1 MFYGGLVFLT
11 GWIMR
16 AVFARDPSSLSLY
29 IAQTVLVLCGPPI
42 FAATEY
48 NILARIMRYLPM
60 HAPIGPNRVIFFF
73 TYLSA
78 LVESLTAAGG
88 GMMARTDAGIE
99 RVKKGSTLV
108 AIAIVLQAVVQ
119 IVFASV
125 VAIMHRRTV
134 RANMLTSNVRT
145 VFIMLYGTS
154 VLVII
159 RCVYR
164 AVEKF
169 SRLDVLKTG
178 ICRGP
183 CKAVLWNEWYLYAF
197 EAAPMVLYMMWIN
210 IIHPGRFLPRDKTRF
225 LDYNKVERIGP
236 QDKKVTIRWM
246 SLLDMGLGDHI
257 ENPKDRFWE
266 RPDEWEIVQSNGHTK
281 TKSKGEENITT
292 KV

>member
-1 MFYGGLVFLT
+1 MFQVRFFPLYSQRWWELLSLYTYGRICECQNLLHHHDTLLTLHSQYRFWRVTFWMFYGGLVFLS

-169 SRLDVLKTG
+169 S
-178 ICRGP
+178 
-183 CKAVLWNEWYLYAF
+183 
-197 EAAPMVLYMMWIN
+197 
-210 IIHPGRFLPRDKTRF
+210 
-225 LDYNKVERIGP
+225 
-236 QDKKVTIRWM
+236 
-246 SLLDMGLGDHI
+246 
-257 ENPKDRFWE
+257 
-266 RPDEWEIVQSNGHTK
+266 
-281 TKSKGEENITT
+281 
-292 KV
+292 